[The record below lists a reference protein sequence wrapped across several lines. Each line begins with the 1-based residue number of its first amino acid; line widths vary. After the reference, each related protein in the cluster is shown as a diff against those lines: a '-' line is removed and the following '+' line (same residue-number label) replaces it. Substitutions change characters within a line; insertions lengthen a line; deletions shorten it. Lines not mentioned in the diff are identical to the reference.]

1 MSRIIL
7 ALVAGLGLGG
17 AIGYLAAVKREAPP
31 PQPVRDIAEVPKM
44 TAAIA
49 EQHREKR
56 YADLGS
62 IEDVQALPSAFA
74 RNEALYALAGRSD
87 ASRVQDLIFDA
98 NRIADEVER
107 LAALTVLFYRLGE
120 LDPPSALA
128 LARTDYF
135 RGVRA
140 FEQTVWRAW
149 GRMDLDAA
157 LFAAKTQTSAK
168 TQNSAAQGLYAAF
181 GFMGNETTDR
191 IEAELGVRPDRA
203 TRSSFLYRLADHSPA
218 DAVAFINEMERGPE
232 QQEYVWWLAYYLSL
246 SDPQIALAQA
256 DLFDNPAD
264 RDRYRNMVR
273 NTAAAQDPQATIER
287 ILAEGS
293 INRNRGEFYSAMR
306 ALASKDSTLVMGY
319 FNRAQSQDEKQAI
332 GRILADKLAD
342 EDPAL
347 ALQWARANDKGD
359 YPHLEMAVL
368 GGIAERD
375 PQYAIAEAQTGS
387 NPQLRRQIIANVVSS
402 LVRSDPVQAAG
413 LVALIDSP
421 QLRRDTE
428 SQLVQAWMR
437 TDSDAA
443 LEWVLAKDDATA
455 AQLLADSQWALLRT
469 DLDAA
474 IRVLPHLEEHQQ
486 HNWRSQIAERLAT
499 TRSVAEAQAFVRGFE
514 GQPGYEQ
521 LQSTVISSLARTDV
535 GRARLMASEL
545 TDSKARD
552 SAYAQIAGITAETD
566 PQAALAMLPSIA
578 SQHYRGM
585 ATGQIAA
592 NWYQENPAAATRWV
606 SGLPAGAARDDAIMY
621 LSGHWQEHSPAQQAL
636 LDSIGD
642 DDKRGQAKLR
652 QVYALMRTDPERART
667 LLDDPDIPSYRRQ
680 QIEAMLK
687 QGGVRF

>member
-1 MSRIIL
+1 MSRIIP
-7 ALVAGLGLGG
+7 ALVAGLVVGG
-17 AIGYLAAVKREAPP
+17 VVGYFAAPDPSEKPAE
-31 PQPVRDIAEVPKM
+31 PVRDIVEVPKM
-44 TAAIA
+44 SAAIA
-49 EQHREKR
+49 EQHRAKR
-56 YADLGS
+56 YADLES
-62 IEDVQALPSAFA
+62 VEDVQALPSAFA
-74 RNEALYALAGRSD
+74 RSEALYALAGRSD
-87 ASRVQDLIFDA
+87 AARVQDLIFDA

-107 LAALTVLFYRLGE
+107 LAALNVLFYRLGE
-120 LDPPSALA
+120 LDPSSALA

-135 RGVRA
+135 HGVRA

-191 IEAELGVRPDRA
+191 IEAELGIRPDRA
-203 TRSSFLYRLADHSPA
+203 TRSSFLYRLADRSPA

-246 SDPQIALAQA
+246 SDSAIALAQA
-256 DLFDNPAD
+256 DLFENPAD
-264 RDRYRNMVR
+264 RDRYRNMVQ
-273 NTAAAQDPQATIER
+273 NTAAAQDPQATIEK
-287 ILAEGS
+287 ILADGS
-293 INRNRGEFYSAMR
+293 INRQRGEFYSAMR
-306 ALASKDSTLVMGY
+306 ALAAKDSALVMQY
-319 FNRAQSQDEKQAI
+319 YDRAQSQDEKQAI

-359 YPHLEMAVL
+359 YPHLEMSVL
-368 GGIAERD
+368 SAIAEHD
-375 PQYAIAEAQTGS
+375 PQYAIAEALSGS
-387 NPQLRRQIIANVVSS
+387 NPQLRREIVANIVAS

-413 LVALIDSP
+413 LVELIDNP
-421 QLRRDTE
+421 QMRRETE
-428 SQLVQAWMR
+428 SHLVQRWMR

-455 AQLLADSQWALLRT
+455 ARLLADSQWALLRT
-469 DLDAA
+469 DIDAA

-486 HNWRSQIAERLAT
+486 QNWRSQIAERLAS
-499 TRSVAEAQAFVRGFE
+499 TRSLAEAQAFVRGFE
-514 GQPGYEQ
+514 GQPGFEQ
-521 LQSTVISSLARTDV
+521 LQSTVISSLARTDA

-545 TDSKARD
+545 SDPKARD
-552 SAYAQIAGITAETD
+552 SAYAQIAGITAEMD
-566 PQAALAMLPSIA
+566 PQAALAMLPSIT
-578 SQHYRGM
+578 SDHYRGM

-592 NWYQENPAAATRWV
+592 NWYQSEPAAATRWV

-621 LSGHWQEHSPAQQAL
+621 LSGHWKEHTPAQQAL

-652 QVYALMRTDPERART
+652 QVYALLRTDPERARK
-667 LLDDPDIPSYRRQ
+667 LLDDPDIPGYRRQ

-687 QGGVRF
+687 QGGFRF